1 MPDASRVGT
10 LCCRVL
16 DVFVY
21 FVRHNGLF
29 VSLRVLSFKAVLL
42 VLNQIKTAAPFHLNG
57 HVCLG
62 SFFCYYYFKVN
73 L

>member
-10 LCCRVL
+10 LCCCVS

-42 VLNQIKTAAPFHLNG
+42 VLNQIKTPAPSHINVN
-57 HVCLG
+57 VCLG
-62 SFFCYYYFKVN
+62 FFLLLLF
-73 L
+73 